1 MKDEGLKSRGYE
13 GKRAGGLEGNT
24 GLAGCKMKET
34 LANARARKHE
44 EIQVGGLE
52 GTWAGVLEE
61 NRAGRRY
68 L

>member
-1 MKDEGLKSRGYE
+1 
-13 GKRAGGLEGNT
+13 
-24 GLAGCKMKET
+24 MKET